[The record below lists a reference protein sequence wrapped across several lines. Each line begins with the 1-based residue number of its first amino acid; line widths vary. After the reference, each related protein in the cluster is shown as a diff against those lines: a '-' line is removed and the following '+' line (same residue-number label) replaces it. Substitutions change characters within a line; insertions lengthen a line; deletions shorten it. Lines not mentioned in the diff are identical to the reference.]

1 MFGGLL
7 IVCLS
12 LGHQTNKNTMIVQT
26 FTDGTGARDVYTFQ
40 MVNGVRR
47 QIAFERF
54 EPVRETF
61 RDMEQVMDQRHGAG
75 IIKETERRTY
85 RNAGCCVIFSIAYAT
100 GQHPHAIQT
109 RAFRHN
115 YQLSKDEAS
124 KRRENNKH
132 WNAKRLRV
140 FTGTTCTRASLTNMA
155 GDGWRVEPVRLG
167 KTIGQAQKKAGDGMY
182 ILEVNRHVLVL
193 DDGCLVDWKAFEKNK
208 ARRLCQAWK
217 ITKI

>member
-1 MFGGLL
+1 
-7 IVCLS
+7 
-12 LGHQTNKNTMIVQT
+12 MIQQT

-54 EPVRETF
+54 EPVREAF
-61 RDMEQVMDQRHGAG
+61 RDMRQVMNQRHGVG
-75 IIKETERRTY
+75 VIEETSGRTY
-85 RNAGCCVIFSIAYAT
+85 RNQGCCVIFSMAYAT
-100 GQHPHAIQT
+100 GQHPHVIQT

-124 KRRENNKH
+124 ERRENNKH
-132 WNAKRLRV
+132 LFTPAMRANRQRV
-140 FTGTTCTRASLTNMA
+140 FTGTIANHASLSNMA
-155 GDGWRVEPVRLG
+155 GDGWRVEPVQIG
-167 KTIGQAQKKAGDGMY
+167 KTVGQAQKKAGDGMFL
-182 ILEVNRHVLVL
+182 LEVRRHLLVL
-193 DDGCLVDWKAFEKNK
+193 DDGCLVDWKAFENKK